1 MPTVSVIIPSYN
13 HERFIEECIQSVLNQ
28 TFQDF
33 EIIITDDAS
42 IDQTVE
48 LIEQFKD
55 SRIKLFRHLK
65 NKGASIAANNCI
77 THAQGKY
84 IAMLSSDDAWYPEKL
99 EIQVEYLEQHP
110 EIGAVFGKVDWVDE
124 TGQII
129 TNKNFPY
136 TNLFEV
142 SNRSRF
148 EWLSYFFYTGNCLC
162 HPCSLVRRE
171 CYQKTGLF
179 NPAFANLPDFDLW
192 IRLCLHYEITILD
205 QKLIR
210 FRKMADESNASAN
223 TITTRV
229 RNRFEYQYILNSYLQ
244 ITAPDDFLRI
254 FPESINYGPI
264 TSDVI
269 PFILG
274 QMAIKNRDNGMEFAT
289 LWGLDLIYNSLQN
302 EKTAKNL
309 EKNFNFTHRNFIELS
324 GKCDPFRVSI
334 PFPTSHPSLVF
345 QQSIIRIFLSAT
357 KEYLKTI
364 YSITARVIKKLF
376 HLFFSRYHKN

>member
-42 IDQTVE
+42 IDRTVE

-65 NKGASIAANNCI
+65 NKGASIATNNCI

-99 EIQVEYLEQHP
+99 AIQVEYLEQHP
-110 EIGAVFGKVDWVDE
+110 EIRAVFGKVDWVDE
-124 TGQII
+124 RGQPI
-129 TNKNFPY
+129 TNKIFPHKEA
-136 TNLFEV
+136 FDV
-142 SNRSRF
+142 SNRTRF
-148 EWLSYFFYTGNCLC
+148 EWLNYFFYRGNCLC

-171 CYQKTGLF
+171 CYQEIGFL
-179 NPAFANLPDFDLW
+179 NPAFANIPDFDLW

-205 QKLIR
+205 HKLIR
-210 FRKMADESNASAN
+210 FRRMADESNASGDTN
-223 TITTRV
+223 TSRI
-229 RNRFEYQYILNSYLQ
+229 RNRFEHRHALNNYLQ
-244 ITAPDDFLRI
+244 ITDTEDFLRV
-254 FPESINYGPI
+254 FPESINYGPV
-264 TSDVI
+264 TSDTI
-269 PFILG
+269 PFLLG
-274 QMAIKNRDNGMEFAT
+274 QMAIKNIDKGMEFAA

-334 PFPTSHPSLVF
+334 LFPTSRPSLVF
-345 QQSIIRIFLSAT
+345 QQSVIRIFLSAT
-357 KEYLKTI
+357 KEY
-364 YSITARVIKKLF
+364 ARAIEFIIARLLLATKK
-376 HLFFSRYHKN
+376 